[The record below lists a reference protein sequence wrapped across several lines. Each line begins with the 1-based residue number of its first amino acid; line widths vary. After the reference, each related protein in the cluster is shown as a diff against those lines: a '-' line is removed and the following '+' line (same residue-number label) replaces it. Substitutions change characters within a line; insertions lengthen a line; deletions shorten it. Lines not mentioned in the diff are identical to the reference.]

1 MVRAHDWS
9 RTPLGSRH
17 IWPQSLKTAVGLV
30 LASPSPMILLWGS
43 ELVQIYNEG
52 YRDIMGAKHPGGLGQ
67 RNRECW
73 GEVWEFTGPIYDG
86 VMRGESF
93 TFEHQRLVL
102 ERHGY
107 PEETF
112 FTLAYSPVPDESGGI
127 GGILVSVFET
137 TEKARQVREERI
149 AVLEEV
155 FRTTPSFLH
164 VLQGPQFIFE
174 FANEAYYQLVG
185 RRDLIGRPAF
195 EALPEAAGGGF
206 QERLA
211 QVMTTG
217 EPFFGR
223 ELPVK
228 LARTPGAPP
237 EERIIDLIYL
247 PLIDPDGR
255 CSRVVGHG
263 TDVTD
268 YVRSRAEAEA
278 ALRESEVRQAA
289 AVLREEEAREAEEAL
304 RQGEHRLRQRVAE
317 FETLLNVLPVGI
329 GVALDR
335 ECRTVRTNPA
345 FARMLRLGEGQNASL
360 TAPEEERPTHFR
372 CLDRAGLEV
381 PNEQLPM
388 QIAARDGQPSEGLEF
403 QIVHADGETLRLL
416 EYAAPLFDERGEPR
430 GSVGAFVDVT
440 ERERSA
446 AALRQSEERYRALF
460 ESMDEGYCI
469 IEVLFDPANAS
480 RAVDY
485 RFVEINP
492 AFEGQ
497 SGMRGVVGRRM
508 LEFVPSIE
516 PHWLE
521 NYGRVALTGEPV
533 RFANEYKGLH
543 RWFEVYAF
551 RVDAAKR
558 HVAVLFTDITARQKV
573 ELALRESEERYR
585 TLFDTIDEGFC
596 VIEFLDG
603 PHGPLSDYAHVEA
616 NPAYERHAG
625 IPDVVGQRVREMVP
639 EEANDWIELYRQVLL
654 TGEPIRFER
663 ELIATK
669 RHLELFAFRVEPA
682 SRRQVALLF
691 QDITARRQGED
702 ALRESEVRFRQIA
715 DTMPHMIWVTLPDG
729 YHEWYNRRWYE
740 FTGVPEGSTDG
751 EAWNGM
757 FHPDDQ
763 QRAWTHWRHSL
774 ATGDPYE
781 IEYRLRHHSGEY
793 RWVLGR
799 ALPIRDAEGS
809 IERWFGTCTDID
821 AMKSAEEALK
831 RADRQKDEFLAM
843 LAHELRN
850 PLAPILSAT
859 AILKARGGSD
869 PVTQRQ
875 REVIER
881 QAQHMARLVADLLDV
896 SRLQRGTYALE
907 REPLDLVQIVRDCV
921 DDYRG
926 TVEGQ
931 GLELVANV
939 PATPLPV
946 DGDRVRLGQALGN
959 LLSNAAK
966 FTPGDGRVVVD
977 LRAVEA
983 GGGGQAVL
991 SVRDSGVGIPQ
1002 EALSTIWEIFVQGKQ
1017 DLARS
1022 KGGLGLGLG
1031 LVKGIVEMH
1040 GGSVSATSAGEGFG
1054 AEFTLTLPILSGQP
1068 RPAAETW
1075 SDVAGRDGSGQK
1087 ILLIEDNR
1095 DAGETLQALLEL
1107 HGYEVQL
1114 VFNGRDG
1121 LDAAGRWKPS
1131 VVLCDL
1137 GLPGLS
1143 GHEVAEALRQDPTMQ
1158 GLRLIAISGYVQP
1171 ADLARSHAAGFD
1183 HHVGKPVE
1191 LNRLLRFLFG
1201 CVSLLFVV
1209 AGAPAVG
1216 LACSPPHGWSD
1227 DGVTNA
1233 PI

>member
-1 MVRAHDWS
+1 MALKEHNTWPFAGGEMAEMVRAHDWS
-9 RTPLGSRH
+9 RTPLGPPH
-17 IWPQSLKTAVGLV
+17 AWPHTLKTAASLV
-30 LASPSPMILLWGS
+30 LATPAPMILLWGP
-43 ELVQIYNEG
+43 ELIQIYNEG
-52 YRDIMGAKHPGGLGQ
+52 YRDLMGAKHPGGLGQ

-73 GEVWEFTGPIYDG
+73 GEVWEFTAPIYTG

-93 TFEHQRLVL
+93 SFQNQRLVL

-112 FTLAYSPVPDESGGI
+112 FTLAYSPVPDEEGGV

-137 TEKARQVREERI
+137 TEKARQEREERI

-164 VLQGPQFIFE
+164 VVQGPQFVFE

-185 RRDLIGRPAF
+185 HRELIGRPAF
-195 EALPEAAGGGF
+195 EALPEAAGGGY

-211 QVMTTG
+211 QVMETG
-217 EPFFGR
+217 EPYFGR

-237 EERIIDLIYL
+237 EERIIDLVYL

-255 CSRVVGHG
+255 CTRVVGHG

-268 YVRSRAEAEA
+268 YVRARTAAET

-289 AVLREEEAREAEEAL
+289 AESREEEARVAEEAL
-304 RQGEHRLRQRVAE
+304 RRGEHRLQQRVAE

-329 GVALDR
+329 GIALDR

-345 FARMLRLGEGQNASL
+345 FARMLRLGEGQNASK
-360 TAPEEERPTHFR
+360 TAPKEERPTHFR
-372 CLDRAGLEV
+372 CLDRSGREI
-381 PNEQLPM
+381 PSEQLPM
-388 QIAARDGQPSEGLEF
+388 QVAAREGHAIEGVEF
-403 QIVHADGETLRLL
+403 EIVHEDGESLRLL
-416 EYAAPLFDERGEPR
+416 EYAAPLFDEQGVPR
-430 GSVGAFVDVT
+430 GCVGAFVDVT
-440 ERERSA
+440 ERERSE
-446 AALRQSEERYRALF
+446 AALRRSEERYRALF

-469 IEVLFDPANAS
+469 IEVLFDPS
-480 RAVDY
+480 DPLRAVDY
-485 RFVEINP
+485 RFVEVNP
-492 AFEGQ
+492 AFEAQ

-533 RFANEYKGLH
+533 RFANEYRGLN

-551 RVDAAKR
+551 RVDADAR
-558 HVAVLFTDITARQKV
+558 HVAVLFTDITARRQV
-573 ELALRESEERYR
+573 EVALRESEERYR
-585 TLFDTIDEGFC
+585 TLFDSIDEGFC
-596 VIEFLDG
+596 IIEFIDG
-603 PHGPLSDYAHVEA
+603 PQGPLSDYVHVEA

-625 IPDVVGQRVREMVP
+625 IPDVVGQKVREMVP
-639 EEANDWIELYRQVLL
+639 DEAEEWIALYRKVLL

-663 ELIATK
+663 ELVATQ
-669 RHLELFAFRVEPA
+669 RHLELSAFRVEPE
-682 SRRQVALLF
+682 SRRQVAVLF
-691 QDITARRQGED
+691 QDITVRRKGEE
-702 ALRESEVRFRQIA
+702 ALRESEVRFRQMA
-715 DTMPHMIWVTLPDG
+715 DTMAHMIWVTLPDG
-729 YHEWYNRRWYE
+729 FHEWYNRRWYE
-740 FTGVPEGSTDG
+740 FTGVSEGSTDG
-751 EAWNGM
+751 EGWNDM

-763 QRAWTHWRHSL
+763 QRAGAHWRHSL
-774 ATGDPYE
+774 ATGEPYE

-799 ALPIRDAEGS
+799 ALPIRNAEGS

-821 AMKSAEEALK
+821 AMKRAEVALK

-850 PLAPILSAT
+850 PLGPILNSI
-859 AILKARGGSD
+859 AILKVRGGSD

-896 SRLQRGTYALE
+896 SRLQRGTYTLE
-907 REPLDLVQIVRDCV
+907 REPLDLVAAVRDCV
-921 DDYRG
+921 EDYRE
-926 TVEGQ
+926 TLENQ
-931 GLELVANV
+931 GLELVAKV
-939 PATPLPV
+939 PRTTLPV
-946 DGDRVRLGQALGN
+946 SGDRVRLGQALGN

-966 FTPGDGRVVVD
+966 FTPGGGQVVVD
-977 LRAVEA
+977 LRAVETGEA
-983 GGGGQAVL
+983 RQAAL
-991 SVRDSGVGIPQ
+991 SVRDTGAGIPQ

-1040 GGSVSATSAGEGFG
+1040 GGSVSAASAGEGHG
-1054 AEFTLTLPILSGQP
+1054 AEFTLTLPILASVAH
-1068 RPAAETW
+1068 PAVKAATTFA
-1075 SDVAGRDGSGQK
+1075 VRDESRRK

-1095 DAGETLQALLEL
+1095 DAAETLQELLKL
-1107 HGYEVQL
+1107 YGYQVQL
-1114 VFNGRDG
+1114 AFNGREG
-1121 LDAAGRWKPS
+1121 LEAARQWQPN

-1137 GLPGLS
+1137 GLPGMS
-1143 GHEVAEALRQDPTMQ
+1143 GHEVAEALRADPTME
-1158 GLRLIAISGYVQP
+1158 GLRLIAISGYVQTS
-1171 ADLARSHAAGFD
+1171 DTARSHAAGFD
-1183 HHVGKPVE
+1183 HHLAKPVD
-1191 LNRLLRFLFG
+1191 LNRLLQLI
-1201 CVSLLFVV
+1201 
-1209 AGAPAVG
+1209 
-1216 LACSPPHGWSD
+1216 
-1227 DGVTNA
+1227 DGTG
-1233 PI
+1233 PEE